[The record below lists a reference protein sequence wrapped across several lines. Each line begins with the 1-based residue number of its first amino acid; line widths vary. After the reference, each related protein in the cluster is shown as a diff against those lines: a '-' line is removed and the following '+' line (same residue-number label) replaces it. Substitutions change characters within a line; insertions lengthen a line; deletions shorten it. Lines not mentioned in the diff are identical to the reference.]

1 MKIVPQK
8 RKTKLSLLE
17 NLIMPGTFV
26 HKFITKKEQSY
37 EET

>member
-8 RKTKLSLLE
+8 KKTKLSLIE

-26 HKFITKKEQSY
+26 HKFIQKGTIL
-37 EET
+37 